1 MSEDGDRQ
9 RFEYFMANLRHPEA
23 SYRWGAA
30 QGLGRLGD
38 LRAFEPL
45 IDALND
51 EDWRV
56 RFKAAWALGELGD
69 RRALPALRRLS
80 RDPVETVR
88 DSAEK
93 AAERILM
100 QL

>member
-1 MSEDGDRQ
+1 
-9 RFEYFMANLRHPEA
+9 MANLHHPEA

-38 LRAFEPL
+38 LRALDPL
-45 IDALND
+45 LEAVHDD
-51 EDWRV
+51 DWRV

-69 RRALPALRRLS
+69 RRALPALRRLA

-100 QL
+100 RL

>member
-1 MSEDGDRQ
+1 MQ
-9 RFEYFMANLRHPEA
+9 NLHHPEA

-30 QGLGRLGD
+30 QGLGRLRD
-38 LRAFEPL
+38 LRALEPL
-45 IDALND
+45 LGALSD

-56 RFKAAWALGELGD
+56 RFKAAWALGALGD
-69 RRALPALRRLS
+69 RSALPALRRLS
-80 RDPVETVR
+80 RDPSETVR
-88 DSAEK
+88 DSAAK

>member
-1 MSEDGDRQ
+1 MSGTADEQ
-9 RFEYFMANLRHPEA
+9 RFDYFMRNLRHPEA
-23 SYRWGAA
+23 PFRWGAA
-30 QGLGRLGD
+30 QGLGRLRD
-38 LRAFEPL
+38 LRALEPL
-45 IDALND
+45 LDTLND

-80 RDPVETVR
+80 RDPSETVR
-88 DSAEK
+88 DSAQK

-100 QL
+100 RL

>member
-1 MSEDGDRQ
+1 MSREGDRQ
-9 RFEYFMANLRHPEA
+9 RFEYFMANLSHPEA

-30 QGLGRLGD
+30 QGLGRLRD
-38 LRAFEPL
+38 IRALDPL
-45 IDALND
+45 LDALHD

-80 RDPVETVR
+80 RDPSETVR

-100 QL
+100 RL